1 MPDRSFFSRPVV
13 LLFGLVGLTLQPL
26 ALADPPGFS
35 QQTYTVSSD
44 PVNLFGAAAAYSPSG
59 ALYVVQGNQ
68 NYGSPASEIDVLNPN
83 GTLGAPIAVSGVP
96 LGGFYAVAGAAW
108 DPASGSLLV
117 TDAAPGQGALYSIN
131 PTTGVATTLYSGD
144 PTISGV
150 AVRSN
155 GDVFVS
161 DASGGVAGSIDY
173 FNPVSHSLVPLV
185 TGLSYGSG
193 IGFDSSGHLI
203 YQQAVLNP
211 SDPST
216 TIGEVYKATLS
227 GSGASTIVGMPTLL
241 SGNTAGYD
249 LAVAPN
255 GDVYVTGS
263 GGLFHIDHATNAV
276 SLFANDGLG
285 SFQFATGLSLLS
297 STGQIAY
304 IPEYNSSNVVVF
316 TPIAVPEPG
325 TLLMAILAMLGGMV
339 AARRARRSGR
349 LTSDSRGCMLARV
362 CDRAHRPPAG
372 LTVLAGAPCS
382 GCQSNG

>member
-1 MPDRSFFSRPVV
+1 M
-13 LLFGLVGLTLQPL
+13 
-26 ALADPPGFS
+26 
-35 QQTYTVSSD
+35 
-44 PVNLFGAAAAYSPSG
+44 
-59 ALYVVQGNQ
+59 
-68 NYGSPASEIDVLNPN
+68 
-83 GTLGAPIAVSGVP
+83 
-96 LGGFYAVAGAAW
+96 
-108 DPASGSLLV
+108 
-117 TDAAPGQGALYSIN
+117 
-131 PTTGVATTLYSGD
+131 
-144 PTISGV
+144 
-150 AVRSN
+150 
-155 GDVFVS
+155 
-161 DASGGVAGSIDY
+161 AGSIDY

-227 GSGASTIVGMPTLL
+227 GSGASTMVGMPTLL

-325 TLLMAILAMLGGMV
+325 TLLMAVLAVLGGMV
-339 AARRARRSGR
+339 AARRARRCSR
-349 LTSDSRGCMLARV
+349 LTDDGRGCMLARV
-362 CDRAHRPPAG
+362 CDRARRPPPVG
-372 LTVLAGAPCS
+372 LTVLAGAPCC
-382 GCQSNG
+382 GCQLNG